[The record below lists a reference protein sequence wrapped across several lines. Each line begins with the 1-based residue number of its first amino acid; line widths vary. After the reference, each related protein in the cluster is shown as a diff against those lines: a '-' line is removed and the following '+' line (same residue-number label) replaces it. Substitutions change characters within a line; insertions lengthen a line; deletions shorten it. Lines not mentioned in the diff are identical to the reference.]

1 MFKMLWMLLIVLKN
15 RVKVVY
21 EYIFICNK
29 IKFIN
34 YERWFYF
41 DLKYCNNFKCIL

>member
-15 RVKVVY
+15 RVKVVVCIVY
-21 EYIFICNK
+21 KYIFICNK

-34 YERWFYF
+34 YER
-41 DLKYCNNFKCIL
+41 

>member
-15 RVKVVY
+15 RVKVVVCIVY

-34 YERWFYF
+34 YER
-41 DLKYCNNFKCIL
+41 